1 MCMNTVKQILP
12 YLMDISTIEKKI
24 SLLRSDSFR
33 KLDYNMIRVLSIK
46 LPI

>member
-12 YLMDISTIEKKI
+12 YLMDISTIKRI
-24 SLLRSDSFR
+24 NLLSDSFR
-33 KLDYNMIRVLSIK
+33 KLYYNMIRVLFIK